1 MAKDKEDKPIVVRCM
16 CANVHLGNGVIL
28 RGVKN
33 KQGNYGKDGET
44 AEVEAGLARM
54 LIDSDQCEKV

>member
-1 MAKDKEDKPIVVRCM
+1 MAEVKKDKKVTVRCM
-16 CANVHLGNGVIL
+16 CANVHLGNGTIL

-33 KQGNYGKDGET
+33 KTGNYGKDGET
-44 AEVEAGLARM
+44 AEVSGALAKV